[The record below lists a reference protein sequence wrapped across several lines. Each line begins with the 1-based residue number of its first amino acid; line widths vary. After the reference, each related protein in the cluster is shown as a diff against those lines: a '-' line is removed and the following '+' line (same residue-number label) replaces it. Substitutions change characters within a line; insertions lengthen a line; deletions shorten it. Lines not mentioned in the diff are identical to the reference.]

1 MLDIKFIRDNPE
13 KVKAGIANKNEKGN
27 VDGVLAL
34 DEERRNIIVQVEELK
49 ATRNK
54 VSSQIPKMKKAGED
68 TTEVL
73 AEMKQVSDNVAEMDV
88 LGNGYLVDFAC
99 LLEKRGEVELLHV
112 DDAAAREC
120 HELPDHL
127 GCLKRESFDYV

>member
-1 MLDIKFIRDNPE
+1 MLDIKFIRENPD

-73 AEMKQVSDNVAEMDV
+73 AEMKQVSDNVAEMDSK
-88 LGNGYLVDFAC
+88 LKHIYDKLNG
-99 LLEKRGEVELLHV
+99 LLMFIPNLPHESVPAGKTEK
-112 DDAAAREC
+112 DNKIIREW
-120 HELPDHL
+120 LP
-127 GCLKRESFDYV
+127 GGFSFKS